1 MSVSVIGGSGFQQS
15 ASSTRGSGMVLVS
28 ALLLSIAGIHDAASA
43 ERTLTLGI
51 AGFYEGHLP
60 LELANREGYFREA
73 GIKVDYLL
81 FRGGSPAVQAFVGG
95 SVDFCICA
103 GDHVVRLNYKGFDA
117 RVLSGLDEYH
127 GSVLLALAASGITDV
142 ASLRGKR
149 VGMTAPG
156 SYSDNTLRWALRKS
170 GIDPQ
175 RDVEILGIGDGSAMR
190 AALETHQIDAGT
202 VNTIDAVQLD
212 TTKFQ
217 TVDDWRGINYAA
229 LLVIGRQT
237 WVDANKDIARRFV
250 AALAR
255 AQRQIQSDPESTI
268 PTIKA
273 MYPAFGDEM
282 AHDFAA
288 SAVRRL
294 SKDGSVSESAWRGML
309 AILKS
314 SDPDVSQIELGKVDL
329 HATLLRSTR

>member
-1 MSVSVIGGSGFQQS
+1 
-15 ASSTRGSGMVLVS
+15 
-28 ALLLSIAGIHDAASA
+28 
-43 ERTLTLGI
+43 
-51 AGFYEGHLP
+51 
-60 LELANREGYFREA
+60 
-73 GIKVDYLL
+73 
-81 FRGGSPAVQAFVGG
+81 
-95 SVDFCICA
+95 
-103 GDHVVRLNYKGFDA
+103 
-117 RVLSGLDEYH
+117 
-127 GSVLLALAASGITDV
+127 
-142 ASLRGKR
+142 
-149 VGMTAPG
+149 
-156 SYSDNTLRWALRKS
+156 
-170 GIDPQ
+170 
-175 RDVEILGIGDGSAMR
+175 MR

-212 TTKFQ
+212 PTKFQ
-217 TVDDWRGINYAA
+217 TVVDWRGINYAA

-250 AALAR
+250 AALTR

-273 MYPAFGDEM
+273 MYPKFSDEM

-294 SKDGSVSESAWRGML
+294 SKDDSVSESAWQGML

-329 HATLLRSTR
+329 HARLLK